1 MKEDTITMK
10 KILWILTAIGI
21 GVVAGAVLLG
31 AEGEGKDA
39 EEAAKKASAEAAKS
53 WLALVDAGEYA
64 KSWSAAA
71 ELFQKQVSADRWADT
86 VRGVRGELGKLESR
100 KATKA
105 DYSRTLP
112 GAPDGEYVIH
122 QYSSAFENKKEAV
135 EHVVLMKEKDG
146 IWKAVGYF
154 IK

>member
-1 MKEDTITMK
+1 MKEDTLTMK

-21 GVVAGAVLLG
+21 GLVAGAVLLG
-31 AEGEGKDA
+31 AEGEDKAA

-71 ELFQKQVSADRWADT
+71 ALFQKQVSSDRWVET
-86 VRGVRGELGKLESR
+86 VRGARGELGKVVSR

-112 GAPDGEYVIH
+112 GAPDGEYVVQ
-122 QYSSAFENKKEAV
+122 QYSSAFENKKEAR
-135 EHVVLMKEKDG
+135 ETVVLLKEKDG
-146 IWKAVGYF
+146 SWKTVGYF

>member
-1 MKEDTITMK
+1 MKEDTLTMK

-21 GVVAGAVLLG
+21 GLVAGAVLLG
-31 AEGEGKDA
+31 AEGEGKAA
-39 EEAAKKASAEAAKS
+39 EEAARKASAESAQS

-71 ELFQKQVSADRWADT
+71 ELFQKQVSSDRWVET
-86 VRGVRGELGKLESR
+86 VRGVRGEIGKLVSR

-122 QYSSAFENKKEAV
+122 QYSSAFENKKEAM

-146 IWKAVGYF
+146 SWKVVGYF

>member
-21 GVVAGAVLLG
+21 GLVAGAVLLG
-31 AEGEGKDA
+31 AEGEGKAA
-39 EEAAKKASAEAAKS
+39 EEAAKKASAEAAKN

-71 ELFQKQVSADRWADT
+71 ALFQKQVSSERWVET
-86 VRGVRGELGKLESR
+86 VRGVRGELGKLVSR
-100 KATKA
+100 KPDKS
-105 DYSRTLP
+105 DYSRSLP
-112 GAPDGEYVIH
+112 GAPDGEYVVW
-122 QYSSAFENKKEAV
+122 QYASAFENKKEAM
-135 EHVVLMKEKDG
+135 ETVVLLKDKDG
-146 IWKAVGYF
+146 MWKAVGYF

>member
-1 MKEDTITMK
+1 MKEDKITMK
-10 KILWILTAIGI
+10 RILWILTAIGI
-21 GVVAGAVLLG
+21 GIVVGAVLLG
-31 AEGEGKDA
+31 AEGEDKAA
-39 EEAAKKASAEAAKS
+39 EEAARKVAAEAARS

-64 KSWSAAA
+64 RSWNAAA
-71 ELFQKQVSADRWADT
+71 ALFQKQVTSDRWVET
-86 VRGVRGELGKLESR
+86 VRGVRGQLGKFVSR
-100 KATKA
+100 KPTKS

-112 GAPDGEYVIH
+112 GAPDGEYVVQ

-146 IWKAVGYF
+146 SWKVVGYF

>member
-10 KILWILTAIGI
+10 RILWILTAIGI
-21 GVVAGAVLLG
+21 GLVAGAVLLG
-31 AEGEGKDA
+31 AEGGAKDA

-71 ELFQKQVSADRWADT
+71 ELFQKQVSSDRWVET
-86 VRGVRGELGKLESR
+86 VRGVRGEIGKLASR
-100 KATKA
+100 KATKS
-105 DYSRTLP
+105 DYSPTLP
-112 GAPDGEYVIH
+112 GAPDGEYVIQ
-122 QYSSAFENKKEAV
+122 QYASAFENKKEAM
-135 EHVVLMKEKDG
+135 ESVVLLKEKDG
-146 IWKAVGYF
+146 SWKVVGYF

>member
-1 MKEDTITMK
+1 MKEDTLTMK
-10 KILWILTAIGI
+10 RILWILTAIGM
-21 GVVAGAVLLG
+21 GLAAGAVLLG
-31 AEGEGKDA
+31 AEGEGKAA
-39 EEAAKKASAEAAKS
+39 EEAARKASAESAQS

-71 ELFQKQVSADRWADT
+71 ELFQKQVSSDRWVET
-86 VRGVRGELGKLESR
+86 VRGVRGEIGKLVSR

-122 QYSSAFENKKEAV
+122 QYSSAFENKKEAM

-146 IWKAVGYF
+146 SWKVVGYF

>member
-10 KILWILTAIGI
+10 RILWILTAIGI
-21 GVVAGAVLLG
+21 ALVAGAALLG
-31 AEGEGKDA
+31 SENGGITA
-39 EEAAKKASAEAAKS
+39 EEAARKAAGEAAQG

-71 ELFQKQVSADRWADT
+71 ELFQKQVSADRWAET
-86 VRGVRGELGKLESR
+86 VRGVRGELGKLVSR

-112 GAPDGEYVIH
+112 GAPDGEYVVH
-122 QYSSAFENKKEAV
+122 QYSSAFENKKEAM

-146 IWKAVGYF
+146 SWKAVGYF

>member
-1 MKEDTITMK
+1 MKEDTLTMK
-10 KILWILTAIGI
+10 RILWILTAIGM
-21 GVVAGAVLLG
+21 GLAAGAVLLG
-31 AEGEGKDA
+31 AEGEGKAA
-39 EEAAKKASAEAAKS
+39 EEAARKASAESAQS

-71 ELFQKQVSADRWADT
+71 ELFQKQVSADRWAET
-86 VRGVRGELGKLESR
+86 VRGVRGELGKLASR
-100 KATKA
+100 KATKS

-112 GAPDGEYVIH
+112 GAPDGEYVIQ
-122 QYSSAFENKKEAV
+122 QYASTFENKKEAM

-146 IWKAVGYF
+146 TWKVVGYF

>member
-10 KILWILTAIGI
+10 RILWILTAIGI
-21 GVVAGAVLLG
+21 GLVAGAVLLG
-31 AEGEGKDA
+31 AEGESKDA
-39 EEAAKKASAEAAKS
+39 EVAATKAAGEAAKS
-53 WLALVDAGEYA
+53 WLALVDAGEYS
-64 KSWSAAA
+64 KSWSASSA
-71 ELFQKQVSADRWADT
+71 LFQKLVTSDQWERT
-86 VRGVRGELGKLESR
+86 VHGVRGDLGKLVSR

-122 QYSSAFENKKEAV
+122 EYSSAFENKKEAM
-135 EHVVLMKEKDG
+135 ETVVLLKEKDG
-146 IWKAVGYF
+146 SWKAVGYF